1 MWYRPMGVVNDWKS
15 KKHNK
20 QGNWHPDDGCL
31 FFYAQVVRNFTS
43 SEVGY
48 ESNERKGI

>member
-31 FFYAQVVRNFTS
+31 FLRPSGKELNFIGGP
-43 SEVGY
+43 V
-48 ESNERKGI
+48 